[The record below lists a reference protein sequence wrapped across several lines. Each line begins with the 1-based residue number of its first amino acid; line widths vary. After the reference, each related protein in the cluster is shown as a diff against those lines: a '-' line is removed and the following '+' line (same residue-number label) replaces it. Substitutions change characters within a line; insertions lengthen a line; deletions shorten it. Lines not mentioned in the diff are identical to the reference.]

1 MGTALVGT
9 APVRARQGIDPAGR
23 VAATIPVGDPPSS
36 LTAGEFKVWVTTR
49 SGSLTG
55 ISPAS
60 ERDDPPVSVGE
71 GAEPVAV
78 AIGFGSV
85 WVVDRANDALVRMNP
100 GQDIPPERI
109 QVGPSPS
116 DVAAGDRWLWV
127 ANAGD
132 GTVARIDPNTNLAD
146 LTVSVGGSP
155 RSLAYGAGS
164 IWVANAPDRFVSRV
178 DASAATVQGE
188 PIAIGPGPSDVAAGA
203 GSVWVLDDRAG
214 RLHCIDPG
222 TGATIG
228 RPINVGSQPGRP
240 GGRRRLGLGHQ
251 ERRRRGAPH
260 RCLHPRSDR
269 RADSGR

>member
-1 MGTALVGT
+1 MVATALVVATALGVGTALVVAG
-9 APVRARQGIDPAGR
+9 ASPARHEIDPAGR
-23 VAATIPVGDPPSS
+23 VAATIPMGDPPSS

-49 SGSLTG
+49 SGALTG

-132 GTVARIDPNTNLAD
+132 GTVARVDPNTNVAN
-146 LTVSVGGSP
+146 LTVNVGGSP
-155 RSLAYGAGS
+155 RSLAYGAGLHLG
-164 IWVANAPDRFVSRV
+164 RER
-178 DASAATVQGE
+178 T
-188 PIAIGPGPSDVAAGA
+188 GP
-203 GSVWVLDDRAG
+203 L
-214 RLHCIDPG
+214 RL
-222 TGATIG
+222 A
-228 RPINVGSQPGRP
+228 
-240 GGRRRLGLGHQ
+240 RRRIRGNGPRPADRDRSSP
-251 ERRRRGAPH
+251 ERRRHWRWLGVGP
-260 RCLHPRSDR
+260 
-269 RADSGR
+269 